1 MKIKKVVVLLLVF
14 VLAGGSAAGGIYS
27 YKSYQDK
34 SRVVEVQP
42 VSSLNWGYYGDSET
56 SYGMVTNDSAQEI
69 YLDGSNS
76 VESVFVA
83 EGDTVKEGDPLLQYD
98 TDEVQIEIK
107 RKRLDISTIENNIAI
122 AAHMLDV
129 LRQTKPVDKEQFEKD
144 LFSFSE
150 KRRKELE
157 DAIEKLENL
166 PEKDEKDNRIFNYVT
181 EDSVP
186 YNVNTADGSEQNPYI
201 YYCNEDVYAYGSFLN
216 SIRAKR
222 DGTPGKYVRFIICKK
237 DSNGQMVMEEAPGDT
252 QEPGESELPDPWG
265 TQEPGTSETPSET
278 QEPGTSET
286 PSETQEPGTSELPDP
301 WGTQEPGTSET
312 QTPGE
317 TQEPGTDENPTP
329 GETQQPTDTQQ
340 PGAGESTELSGEQTA
355 DNRAL
360 SAKKMVVSNPVRLS
374 GYMMNDNDTMIPV
387 PDEDMIPNTIVFNG
401 NNFPTVYD
409 DDRMWYV
416 FTGEEVGDLV
426 QDLLDQIEE
435 EEDWEEPDGYSEKEL
450 AEAIDEKQ
458 EELKRLDL
466 ELRQEKLRLESLE
479 SAASDGVVYAKLD
492 GVVKSVGD
500 PDDEDGG
507 GAFLVLAGDD
517 GLYVSGTISELLL
530 DMVKPGTVVT
540 ANSWESGN
548 TFQAT
553 VTEISDYPVS
563 GNSWGDGNQ
572 NVSYYQYTAFI
583 EDSSALKNGEYV
595 DLSIAT
601 NQTESDSEA
610 IYIEKAYVRQEN
622 GRSYCMIADE
632 NDRLKKQYVVTGKTV
647 YGSAVEIK
655 SGLTESDRIAFPYG
669 KNAVEGAAVTEDA
682 GLQMFN

>member
-1 MKIKKVVVLLLVF
+1 MKIKKVIVLLLVA
-14 VLAGGSAAGGIYS
+14 VLTGGAAAGGIYS

-69 YLDGSNS
+69 YLDGNS
-76 VESVFVA
+76 RVESVFVE

-129 LRQTKPVDKEQFEKD
+129 LRQTKPVDKERPEID
-144 LFSFSE
+144 MSSFSE
-150 KRRKELE
+150 KRKKELE
-157 DAIEKLENL
+157 AAIEKMENL

-181 EDSVP
+181 EDSIP
-186 YNVNTADGSEQNPYI
+186 YNADTADGTEQNPYI
-201 YYCNEDVYAYGSFLN
+201 YYCNKDVYAYGSFFN
-216 SIRAKR
+216 SIRAER
-222 DGTPGKYVRFIICKK
+222 NGTPGKYVRFIICKK
-237 DSNGQMVMEEAPGDT
+237 DSDGRMVMEEVP
-252 QEPGESELPDPWG
+252 E
-265 TQEPGTSETPSET
+265 
-278 QEPGTSET
+278 
-286 PSETQEPGTSELPDP
+286 EPGTSELPDP
-301 WGTQEPGTSET
+301 WGTQEPGTGET
-312 QTPGE
+312 QPE
-317 TQEPGTDENPTP
+317 TQEPGTSELPDPWETQEP
-329 GETQQPTDTQQ
+329 GTSETQSSSETQEPGTSESPVPGDTQQPADTQQ
-340 PGAGESTELSGEQTA
+340 PGDTQRPEQGGNTELSGEQAA
-355 DNRAL
+355 DNRSL
-360 SAKKMVVSNPVRLS
+360 SAETMIVSNPVRFS
-374 GYMMNDNDTMIPV
+374 RYMLDDNNAKVPV
-387 PDEDMIPNTIVFNG
+387 PDGSIVPNEIVFNG

-416 FTGEEVGDLV
+416 FTGEEVGDTL

-435 EEDWEEPDGYSEKEL
+435 EQDWEEPDGYSEKEL

-458 EELKRLDL
+458 EELKKLDL
-466 ELRQEKLRLESLE
+466 ELRQEKLKLESLE

-500 PDDEDGG
+500 PDDEDGS
-507 GAFLVLAGDD
+507 GAFLVLTGDD

-530 DMVKPGTVVT
+530 DTVKPGTVVT

-669 KNAVEGAAVTEDA
+669 KNAVEGAAVTDDA
-682 GLQMFN
+682 GLQMLN